1 MAKNW
6 KVAEAVIAIKGG
18 DKSAIADIGRRFPL
32 FAVTAAQVNN
42 EAIAILECLPDY
54 CTARKIESVLKE
66 GVGPVED
73 DVEDDVEDEVVDKSP
88 KKKDDKA
95 PAKAK
100 AAGKKEKSDDLTEK
114 SAKELYDL
122 CIEKGLDVKAR
133 CKAETYIKALEAAE
147 KVIDEADDEDDWEDE
162 EEEVKPKTKKAPAK
176 KAPAKKAA
184 AKNEDDDE
192 DDDWD
197 I

>member
-6 KVAEAVIAIKGG
+6 KVAEAVLAIKEG

-32 FAVTAAQVNN
+32 FAVAAAQVND

-66 GVGPVED
+66 GVGPVE
-73 DVEDDVEDEVVDKSP
+73 EAEDEEVEEKVEKKKTEKKATKP
-88 KKKDDKA
+88 ATKGKGKKKDEDD
-95 PAKAK
+95 
-100 AAGKKEKSDDLTEK
+100 DDLSGK

-122 CIEKGLDVKAR
+122 CVEQGLDVKAR
-133 CKAETYIKALEAAE
+133 QKAEVYIKALENAKSE
-147 KVIDEADDEDDWEDE
+147 EDDDDWGEDE
-162 EEEVKPKTKKAPAK
+162 EEEKPKAKKAAK
-176 KAPAKKAA
+176 KAPAKKK
-184 AKNEDDDE
+184 AKEEDDE
-192 DDDWD
+192 DDDDDDWD